1 LIISAEVV
9 GFTAG
14 ALGMFFGLPQAL
26 RVRRLGHGRG
36 VSLISWMLQFGV
48 ATSWAAY
55 GLDIRSPSVL
65 LTNVGAGLINASVI
79 VAVMRNNVKS
89 LSILVAYA
97 SVLTTLVLVLPSFL
111 VSALLISLLCAQGPQ
126 IVKSYKNISAGKD
139 SAVSI
144 VALSVSSFSVF
155 LWFIYA
161 VMVSDSLI
169 IVSTVISFTSM
180 ISVIVLESIGKR
192 QRTLN
197 TA

>member
-1 LIISAEVV
+1 MISAEVV

-126 IVKSYKNISAGKD
+126 IIKSYKNISAGKD

-144 VALSVSSFSVF
+144 VALSVSSFSIF

>member
-1 LIISAEVV
+1 MISAEVV
-9 GFTAG
+9 GFIAG

-89 LSILVAYA
+89 LSILIAYA

-126 IVKSYKNISAGKD
+126 IIKSYKNISAGKD

-144 VALSVSSFSVF
+144 VALSVSSFSIF

>member
-1 LIISAEVV
+1 MISAEVV
-9 GFTAG
+9 GFIAG

-79 VAVMRNNVKS
+79 MAVMRNNVKS
-89 LSILVAYA
+89 LSILIAYA
-97 SVLTTLVLVLPSFL
+97 SLLTTLVLVLPSFL
-111 VSALLISLLCAQGPQ
+111 VSALLISLLYAQGPQ
-126 IVKSYKNISAGKD
+126 IAKSYKNISAGKD

-144 VALSVSSFSVF
+144 AALSVSSFSIF

-169 IVSTVISFTSM
+169 MVSSVISFSSM
-180 ISVIVLESIGKR
+180 ISIIILESIGKR
-192 QRTLN
+192 KRVLN

>member
-1 LIISAEVV
+1 MISAEVV

-55 GLDIRSPSVL
+55 GLDIRCPSVL

-97 SVLTTLVLVLPSFL
+97 SVLTTLVLVLPSVL

-126 IVKSYKNISAGKD
+126 IIKSYKNISAGKD

-144 VALSVSSFSVF
+144 VALSVSSFSIF

-169 IVSTVISFTSM
+169 IASTVISFTSM
-180 ISVIVLESIGKR
+180 ILVIVLESIGKR
-192 QRTLN
+192 QRALN

>member
-1 LIISAEVV
+1 MISAEVV
-9 GFTAG
+9 GFIAG

-126 IVKSYKNISAGKD
+126 IIKSYKNISAGKD

-144 VALSVSSFSVF
+144 VAQSVSSFSIF

>member
-1 LIISAEVV
+1 MISAEVV

-97 SVLTTLVLVLPSFL
+97 SVLTTLVLVLPSVL

-126 IVKSYKNISAGKD
+126 IIKSYKNISAGKD

-144 VALSVSSFSVF
+144 VALSVSSFSIF

-192 QRTLN
+192 QRALN